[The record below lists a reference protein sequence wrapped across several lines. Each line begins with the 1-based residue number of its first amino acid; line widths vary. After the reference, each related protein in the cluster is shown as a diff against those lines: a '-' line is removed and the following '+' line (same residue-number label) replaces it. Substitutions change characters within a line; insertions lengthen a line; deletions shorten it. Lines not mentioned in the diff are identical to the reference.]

1 MREFTRLPDSLV
13 HCLHA
18 TPCAGRGSLQRHPE
32 LPHQPLDHWCH
43 HPAGIPPARA
53 QAAMDLATSC
63 RSMVV
68 VGSSLAVWSA
78 FRLAK
83 AAVENGAKLAVI
95 TAGPTRADELAAIK
109 LEARAG
115 EVLARLA
122 AHPSLQV
129 PPVY

>member
-1 MREFTRLPDSLV
+1 
-13 HCLHA
+13 
-18 TPCAGRGSLQRHPE
+18 
-32 LPHQPLDHWCH
+32 
-43 HPAGIPPARA
+43 
-53 QAAMDLATSC
+53 MDLASSC
-63 RSMVV
+63 KSMLV

-83 AAVENGAKLAVI
+83 AAAENGAELAIV
-95 TAGPTRADELAAIK
+95 TAGPTRADDLASMK
-109 LEARAG
+109 VDGRAG

>member
-1 MREFTRLPDSLV
+1 M
-13 HCLHA
+13 
-18 TPCAGRGSLQRHPE
+18 E
-32 LPHQPLDHWCH
+32 L
-43 HPAGIPPARA
+43 AR
-53 QAAMDLATSC
+53 SC
-63 RSMVV
+63 RSMLV

-83 AAVENGAKLAVI
+83 AAAEGGAPLAIV
-95 TAGPTRADELAAIK
+95 TAGPTRADGLAALK
-109 LEARAG
+109 LEGRAG

>member
-1 MREFTRLPDSLV
+1 
-13 HCLHA
+13 
-18 TPCAGRGSLQRHPE
+18 
-32 LPHQPLDHWCH
+32 
-43 HPAGIPPARA
+43 
-53 QAAMDLATSC
+53 MDLATSC
-63 RSMVV
+63 RSVVV

-83 AAVENGAKLAVI
+83 AAVEGGAKLAIV
-95 TAGPTRADELAAIK
+95 TAGPTRADELASLK

-115 EVLARLA
+115 EVMARLA